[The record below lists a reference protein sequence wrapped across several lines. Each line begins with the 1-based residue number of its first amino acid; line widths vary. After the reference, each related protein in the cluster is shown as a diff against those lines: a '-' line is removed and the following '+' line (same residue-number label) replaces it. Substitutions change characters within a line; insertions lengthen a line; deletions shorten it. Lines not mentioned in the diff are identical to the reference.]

1 MTTTSAS
8 HGTLELLPEQAEPV
22 LIRGERASGTLSN
35 AALAEQ
41 CLRELGAYRHGE
53 PCDESY
59 GLDLFRRAT
68 VDGDPQAW
76 EWVQS
81 SFGEIVLAWL
91 RRHPSRATAC
101 RLESEENYVALAFE
115 RFWQASAL
123 SQQVSFKTLAAALQY
138 LRASLHGAILDTLRS
153 YSRPKEVSLPEP

>member
-1 MTTTSAS
+1 MTTTSTS
-8 HGTLELLPEQAEPV
+8 RGTQELLPEQAEPV

-59 GLDLFRRAT
+59 GLELICRAT

-76 EWVQS
+76 EWVQRC
-81 SFGEIVLAWL
+81 FGETVLAWL

-115 RFWQASAL
+115 RFWQATAL
-123 SQQVSFKTLAAALQY
+123 FQQVSFKTLASSLQSFR
-138 LRASLHGAILDTLRS
+138 L
-153 YSRPKEVSLPEP
+153 SRH